1 MDVKTGLFYF
11 FAAVLLLAAF
21 RVITTRNPV
30 HAVLFLVLAFFQAS
44 MIWMLLEAEFLAI
57 TLVLV
62 YVGAVMV
69 LFLFVVM
76 MLEVNLDGVREGFW
90 KHFPLAAIVGVF
102 IIVEMS
108 AVLLAG
114 FPLSDAPAAMTGL
127 GQTPTDV
134 SNTKALGLLMYTH
147 YLYPLEVAAA
157 ILLVGM
163 IAAIALTLRHRKDV
177 KAIDPADQVRVK
189 WADRLVVVKL
199 DATQAAPVAPA
210 VETTSEEK
218 KA

>member
-1 MDVKTGLFYF
+1 
-11 FAAVLLLAAF
+11 
-21 RVITTRNPV
+21 
-30 HAVLFLVLAFFQAS
+30 
-44 MIWMLLEAEFLAI
+44 
-57 TLVLV
+57 
-62 YVGAVMV
+62 
-69 LFLFVVM
+69 
-76 MLEVNLDGVREGFW
+76 
-90 KHFPLAAIVGVF
+90 
-102 IIVEMS
+102 
-108 AVLLAG
+108 
-114 FPLSDAPAAMTGL
+114 
-127 GQTPTDV
+127 
-134 SNTKALGLLMYTH
+134 MYTH

-199 DATQAAPVAPA
+199 DATQVAPVAPA